1 MLCRFV
7 FSLWWSV
14 FVWGIWSHLRQPL
27 HVWTV
32 DRHETKTVSVTQS
45 IQPIEFANAS
55 VLWLDMLKDSVHLDL
70 RKTDELGTVEL
81 ESAEMLVFED
91 SFRDTVMEKYEII
104 LTNVSIESAHLDL
117 LQDDVHYSPFRRI
130 QISPKIDWNLG
141 ESDEIPDFER
151 FGYFKNGKWYE
162 GRDAT
167 QLGFGAFFAWC
178 MGVIFLIVMRR
189 PNSQSTVVVRRKKR
203 IFKPHTYPVQK
214 LNGWPTV

>member
-32 DRHETKTVSVTQS
+32 DRHDSKTVSVTQS
-45 IQPIEFANAS
+45 IRPIEFANAS

-70 RKTDELGTVEL
+70 RKTEELGTVVL
-81 ESAEMLVFED
+81 DGAEMLVFED
-91 SFRDTVMEKYEII
+91 SFRDTVMERYDII

-130 QISPKIDWNLG
+130 KIFPKIDWNLG
-141 ESDEIPDFER
+141 DSNITLTLSDLVTL
-151 FGYFKNGKWYE
+151 KM
-162 GRDAT
+162 
-167 QLGFGAFFAWC
+167 Q
-178 MGVIFLIVMRR
+178 
-189 PNSQSTVVVRRKKR
+189 VV
-203 IFKPHTYPVQK
+203 
-214 LNGWPTV
+214 